1 MSQFDPVDRAVLDG
15 LLDSLGG
22 DREFLV
28 ELLQT
33 YLEDSPRLLAAMR
46 TALLAGNAEE
56 LRRAAHTLK
65 SNSATFGATTLSR
78 LARSLEEM
86 GKAGAL
92 DSAAAGLAQAEAEY
106 ARVRAAL
113 EAAAA

>member
-1 MSQFDPVDRAVLDG
+1 MSQSDPVDRTVLDG

-22 DREFLV
+22 DKEFLT

-46 TALLAGNAEE
+46 TALLAGNAEDF
-56 LRRAAHTLK
+56 RRAAHTLK
-65 SNSATFGATTLSR
+65 SNSASFGAMTLSR
-78 LARSLEEM
+78 LARALEEL
-86 GKAGAL
+86 GKAGTLA
-92 DSAAAGLAQAEAEY
+92 SAAADLAQAEAEY

-113 EAAAA
+113 EAAAR